1 MFSINGTV
9 NRPAGTAAI
18 NKTLIIYLD
27 MYVTVGKLGRNTIQV
42 KFLVELQ
49 MDLQLHQVQLGLKLL
64 KPITHAKDPKIVT
77 GNMYSKS
84 FGKQAHH
91 SNCVPYL

>member
-1 MFSINGTV
+1 
-9 NRPAGTAAI
+9 
-18 NKTLIIYLD
+18 

-42 KFLVELQ
+42 KSLVELQ
-49 MDLQLHQVQLGLKLL
+49 MDLQHQVAAGSKTA
-64 KPITHAKDPKIVT
+64 KPITCRELKIVT

-84 FGKQAHH
+84 FGQAAH

>member
-18 NKTLIIYLD
+18 NKTHLLD

-42 KFLVELQ
+42 KSSGVANGFAASIAA
-49 MDLQLHQVQLGLKLL
+49 GLKLL
-64 KPITHAKDPKIVT
+64 KPITHAKAQK
-77 GNMYSKS
+77 
-84 FGKQAHH
+84 
-91 SNCVPYL
+91 L

>member
-1 MFSINGTV
+1 
-9 NRPAGTAAI
+9 
-18 NKTLIIYLD
+18 

-49 MDLQLHQVQLGLKLL
+49 MDLQLHQTGLKLL
-64 KPITHAKDPKIVT
+64 NQLHMQTKIVT

-84 FGKQAHH
+84 VWPNWLTIVIVSHTF
-91 SNCVPYL
+91 S

>member
-42 KFLVELQ
+42 KSLVELQ
-49 MDLQLHQVQLGLKLL
+49 MWFAASPIAAGLKLL
-64 KPITHAKDPKIVT
+64 NQLHMRKLKIVT

-84 FGKQAHH
+84 FGQAG
-91 SNCVPYL
+91 SP

>member
-42 KFLVELQ
+42 KSLVELQ
-49 MDLQLHQVQLGLKLL
+49 MDLQLHQCNWV
-64 KPITHAKDPKIVT
+64 
-77 GNMYSKS
+77 
-84 FGKQAHH
+84 
-91 SNCVPYL
+91 

>member
-27 MYVTVGKLGRNTIQV
+27 MYVTVVGKLGRNTIQV
-42 KFLVELQ
+42 KFLVGSKWICSFKRL
-49 MDLQLHQVQLGLKLL
+49 DSK
-64 KPITHAKDPKIVT
+64 TAKTNYTCRKT
-77 GNMYSKS
+77 K
-84 FGKQAHH
+84 
-91 SNCVPYL
+91 NCNWEHV

>member
-27 MYVTVGKLGRNTIQV
+27 MYVTVGKLGHSGKISSGVANGFAASPSAAGSKTKTNYMQKRP
-42 KFLVELQ
+42 
-49 MDLQLHQVQLGLKLL
+49 KL
-64 KPITHAKDPKIVT
+64 
-77 GNMYSKS
+77 
-84 FGKQAHH
+84 
-91 SNCVPYL
+91 

>member
-27 MYVTVGKLGRNTIQV
+27 MYVTVVGKLGEIPFR
-42 KFLVELQ
+42 
-49 MDLQLHQVQLGLKLL
+49 
-64 KPITHAKDPKIVT
+64 
-77 GNMYSKS
+77 
-84 FGKQAHH
+84 
-91 SNCVPYL
+91 

>member
-27 MYVTVGKLGRNTIQV
+27 MYVTVGSW
-42 KFLVELQ
+42 VEI
-49 MDLQLHQVQLGLKLL
+49 
-64 KPITHAKDPKIVT
+64 P
-77 GNMYSKS
+77 
-84 FGKQAHH
+84 FR
-91 SNCVPYL
+91 